1 MPDVDSTKPL
11 PKTPSKG
18 TPLGEKKAISKLKP
32 EMAPSAVS
40 EDEGQLTNGAP
51 EDDQSASND
60 SQEQASGQ
68 QSVIEDDENKTPTGV
83 ENTVDEATSKVSDV
97 VDEASSK
104 AEDVTSQAQE
114 EAENVAGDS
123 GEEIVPAG
131 RVNEKGE
138 VVDDDGNVIGK
149 VAEGDK
155 EKLAGSIVSAEGEI
169 VDQEGNVLGKAEPVE
184 GADLS
189 EAAETAKDNAE
200 DAVNK
205 TEETKDEAQGE
216 VEQKAPEI
224 PAGTFNDA
232 ISKAGDPETPSLAQ
246 PDLTGPF
253 KIGDQGEV
261 LDGQGQKIGNVDVEG
276 EEGKSLIGK
285 DFENLDSEGNIVD
298 DDGKILG
305 KVNLLPKDELPGVDD
320 AKDALE
326 KTGEAAED
334 TENATDDADKAVDG
348 VDGQE
353 NIEQAAEDAQET
365 AEEATEESKQL
376 PDISILEGLKVNK
389 AGNIVDENGNV
400 KGKIVDGDLKK
411 LAGKKVD
418 KEGKIWDDQGKVIGQ
433 AEVVPDAVENESAP
447 FEDFPDATVDKDGQV
462 IFEGQAIGKIVEGDV
477 QTLIGKKVDADGDV
491 LDKNGNVIGKAE
503 RLGPEEKEPEP
514 EPEQIDY
521 SMLADKKVNKAGNV
535 VDETGAV
542 IGRIVQGTLKYLVG
556 KKVDKN
562 GEIWS
567 DQGKV
572 IGKAEPI
579 PDDEKEDYKDPAPF
593 EDFTDATV
601 QSNGDVL
608 SGGEKIGV
616 LVEGDAKKLKGKSV
630 DADGDVVDRNGNVLG
645 KAERW
650 DAPDEEPEPEVDMS
664 ILAGKR
670 VNKAGNLVDKGGD
683 IYGRLI
689 EGDAKTLA
697 GKMSDKLGCIRN
709 EGGDVVGKAELV
721 PQSEREGLKEGPFTD
736 FVGCTVNK
744 DGKIVTASG
753 DVVGRLIEGDAQKL
767 AGRAVDEDGEIL
779 DKNGNLLGKAERWQ
793 EPEVEKDVNPM
804 SGRKVNKQGEVVN
817 EDGDVI
823 GRLTNGD
830 VGICAGKKIDDD
842 GDVVDAKGTTL
853 GHVSL
858 LADIPEPEAEPEPE
872 PEPEESEEQKAE
884 KKQQE
889 QDRKLAAQM
898 GSVIEQS
905 LDKIKPILRMITQT
919 IDKEERKPEKER
931 DEEEL
936 VKQVKPMIEEGSR
949 VLTECNGAIRGMDP
963 DGRIQANAK
972 HKSASREASPEEH
985 HLAEQ
990 LKELTGW
997 VTETIEN
1004 AKRKIED
1011 MPHAKKELNP
1021 LWALLTEPL
1030 GQILAAVGLLL
1041 AGVLGLV
1048 GKLLSGLGLGGLLDN
1063 LLGGLGLTNL
1073 LDGLGLGSIVGSLTG
1088 KK

>member
-1 MPDVDSTKPL
+1 M
-11 PKTPSKG
+11 
-18 TPLGEKKAISKLKP
+18 
-32 EMAPSAVS
+32 
-40 EDEGQLTNGAP
+40 
-51 EDDQSASND
+51 
-60 SQEQASGQ
+60 
-68 QSVIEDDENKTPTGV
+68 
-83 ENTVDEATSKVSDV
+83 
-97 VDEASSK
+97 
-104 AEDVTSQAQE
+104 
-114 EAENVAGDS
+114 
-123 GEEIVPAG
+123 PAG
-131 RVNEKGE
+131 RVNDKGE
-138 VVDDDGNVIGK
+138 VVDDEGNVIGK

-184 GADLS
+184 GANLS
-189 EAAETAKDNAE
+189 DAAETAKDNAE
-200 DAVNK
+200 DAVK
-205 TEETKDEAQGE
+205 DSEDTKDEAQGE
-216 VEQKAPEI
+216 VEQQSSGI

-232 ISKAGDPETPSLAQ
+232 IGKADDPETPSLAP

-261 LDGQGQKIGNVDVEG
+261 LDGQGQKVGNIDVEG
-276 EEGKSLIGK
+276 EEAKSLIGK

-298 DDGKILG
+298 EDGKILG
-305 KVNLLPKDELPGVDD
+305 KVNLLPKDELPGSND
-320 AKDALE
+320 ATDAVE
-326 KTGEAAED
+326 KTGDAAEGAD
-334 TENATDDADKAVDG
+334 NATDAEKVTDDAEKVADDSDAQNV
-348 VDGQE
+348 
-353 NIEQAAEDAQET
+353 EQAAEDAQET
-365 AEEATEESKQL
+365 VEEAGEETKQL
-376 PDISILEGLKVNK
+376 PDISILDGLKVNK

-400 KGKIVDGDLKK
+400 KGKIVEGDLKK
-411 LAGKKVD
+411 IAGKKVD
-418 KEGKIWDDQGKVIGQ
+418 KEGKVWDDQGKVIGQ
-433 AEVVPDAVENESAP
+433 AEVVPEAVENESAP

-462 IFEGQAIGKIVEGDV
+462 VFEGQAVGKIVEGDV
-477 QTLIGKKVDADGDV
+477 QALIGKKVDADGDV

-503 RLGPEEKEPEP
+503 RLGPEEKEAEP

-593 EDFTDATV
+593 EDFADATV

-744 DGKIVTASG
+744 DGKVVTASG
-753 DVVGRLIEGDAQKL
+753 DVVGRLIEGDAKKL

-779 DKNGNLLGKAERWQ
+779 DKNGNTLGKAERWE

-830 VGICAGKKIDDD
+830 LGICAGKKIDDD

-858 LADIPEPEAEPEPE
+858 LADIPEPEAEPEA
-872 PEPEESEEQKAE
+872 EPEESEEQKAE

-905 LDKIKPILRMITQT
+905 LDKIKPILRMITQVCRAMGFEDCWDLLMRFRQLT
-919 IDKEERKPEKER
+919 RK
-931 DEEEL
+931 
-936 VKQVKPMIEEGSR
+936 
-949 VLTECNGAIRGMDP
+949 
-963 DGRIQANAK
+963 NASLRRNAMR
-972 HKSASREASPEEH
+972 KSSSNRSSP
-985 HLAEQ
+985 
-990 LKELTGW
+990 
-997 VTETIEN
+997 
-1004 AKRKIED
+1004 
-1011 MPHAKKELNP
+1011 
-1021 LWALLTEPL
+1021 
-1030 GQILAAVGLLL
+1030 
-1041 AGVLGLV
+1041 
-1048 GKLLSGLGLGGLLDN
+1048 
-1063 LLGGLGLTNL
+1063 
-1073 LDGLGLGSIVGSLTG
+1073 
-1088 KK
+1088 